1 MTPAAD
7 SGPGAAALR
16 ELVMPV
22 VVVAARDH
30 EETACATSTTSY
42 VSLRPAVLCVA
53 LTPTSRTAHMV
64 LRTGK
69 FSVSV
74 LTADQAD
81 LALRAGRQAAGPDK
95 LAAVG
100 ITGEGPPGEAGA
112 GAPPGVGGAAAVL
125 WCEVVDTLS
134 VGDHLVIFGQV
145 SAMRGT
151 SDSAGDDTALLLR
164 HHRRY
169 LSTGQPVTAPAADG
183 YPI

>member
-1 MTPAAD
+1 MMPAAD

-53 LTPTSRTAHMV
+53 LTPTSRTARMV
-64 LRTGK
+64 LKTGK

-74 LTADQAD
+74 LAANQAD
-81 LALRAGRQAAGPDK
+81 LALRAGRPAEGPDK

-100 ITGEGPPGEAGA
+100 IAAEHPPGEAGA

-125 WCEVVDTLS
+125 WCEVGETLS
-134 VGDHLVIFGQV
+134 VGDHLVIFGRV
-145 SAMRGT
+145 NAVRGT
-151 SDSAGDDTALLLR
+151 GDDTVDDTALLLR

-169 LSTGQPVTAPAADG
+169 LSTGQPVTAPASDG